1 MAIATAL
8 GPGGR
13 VVNVGAGAGS
23 YEPVDRPVVAVE
35 PSISMIRQRR
45 RGSAPVVQASA
56 VALPFPDRSFDAA
69 LGVLTVHH
77 WPDRAQGM
85 RELRRVARHRVVL
98 LTWDPAAT
106 SGFWLVDDYFPE
118 IVA

>member
-35 PSISMIRQRR
+35 PSISMIRQRTP
-45 RGSAPVVQASA
+45 GSAPVVQASA
-56 VALPFPDRSFDAA
+56 VALPFPDRTFDAA
-69 LGVLTVHH
+69 LAVLTVHH
-77 WPDRAQGM
+77 WPDRAQGP
-85 RELRRVARHRVVL
+85 RERRPGARPRVVPP
-98 LTWDPAAT
+98 TRDPAA
-106 SGFWLVDDYFPE
+106 
-118 IVA
+118 A